1 MEGIGYLIRMCL
13 EAVKSVIVTVILI
26 GLFVAGVV
34 LGYGL
39 LGVVA
44 VVAFVWII
52 LYGIYSITAGQVI
65 KWRTN
70 WFF

>member
-1 MEGIGYLIRMCL
+1 MEGIGYLIRMFL
-13 EAVKSVIVTVILI
+13 GTIKSTIVTVILI
-26 GLFVAGVV
+26 GLFAAGVV

-52 LYGIYSITAGQVI
+52 LYGIYSITASQVL
-65 KWRTN
+65 KWRSD